1 MTKVIAVV
9 NQKGGVGKTTTTINI
24 GAGLAK
30 HGRKVLL
37 IDLDGQGNLSRGLN
51 CIPGTREKFTVRD
64 AVMQAVN
71 GVLIDPKK
79 GIITNTVDMVDVMPA
94 NVDLLSFEYSIKDDP
109 GAVMLLKSY
118 VNKVRPLYD
127 YIMIDCSPSLGILT
141 QNALVAADTVMIPVD
156 PEFFGVEGVKT
167 ITTTMRKIRRKLN
180 PRLELE
186 GIVIVRRNN
195 ASIAKRFNAQEL
207 RRFFGEKVY
216 ETELPSSVKAS
227 EAEESG
233 ISLLSYMPWNHLARA
248 YASLVKEVLANE
260 QQ

>member
-1 MTKVIAVV
+1 
-9 NQKGGVGKTTTTINI
+9 
-24 GAGLAK
+24 
-30 HGRKVLL
+30 
-37 IDLDGQGNLSRGLN
+37 
-51 CIPGTREKFTVRD
+51 
-64 AVMQAVN
+64 MQAVN